1 MKKILIL
8 LICIAPFSTFAQT
21 DDTNQSDPA
30 EDEASRPI
38 VKLDPITVEADRIEI
53 KPRHTLGGR
62 FIRSATGSAGDPLR
76 VLNHLP
82 SMGVL
87 NDFVGVLSV
96 RGGGPEDNLYY
107 FDRLPLGYPYHL
119 HGIVS
124 TVNADVIE
132 NIEVYP
138 GGYGAEFGSDA
149 QAVIDIHSRTKTDTW
164 LGGTANAN
172 FVYSQ
177 AFLEGNIGER
187 GYWYAF
193 GRRSYMGPLFELLP
207 RLLEIENDLVTEVP
221 SFWSY
226 QGKAVYALDNT
237 HKLVINAIG
246 ADDSGELNFTSDEV
260 SDSDLRGPLKSS
272 NPFDSQGIHLY
283 SEKQDVF
290 TSIVS
295 LTRSF
300 SRTALNFGEGY
311 FYRSARSV
319 YTLRSDLEYWVKH
332 PKTLL
337 ESGFSLSS
345 LPTSV
350 ISVGARPFEE
360 GDPDYDFRLK
370 QDGEKILTNTS
381 KSLHRL
387 EGYLQVTQ
395 DLPSPRYADFYATVG
410 MRANYFNLIDDFSLQ
425 PRGLLGVTLGPN
437 FENTDHLH
445 LLPVD
450 LRFMYGSYVQNPQF
464 YQVVLGKENPELT
477 SSLARHYVIALEKI
491 LTSKPKGINSTA
503 PTKKRPLPK
512 QTKIEIAGYY
522 KDLRDMITYN
532 ISERRYQNQ
541 RIGYVKGLEVSL
553 EHQIGDALR
562 GWLSYAYTISKR
574 QDSPRDDERFY
585 TYNTPHVATIGL
597 NYLLESLEFGVNW
610 QYKSGV
616 LYSPLL
622 DREPYTNPFTKNKTW
637 LPIYGDPEREAAY
650 HRLDL
655 RFHWSFLIYDRLKG
669 GLTLELWNAYNR
681 TNILQVR
688 YNKNYTK
695 EVPVAQ
701 LPIVPFL
708 AVTLEF

>member
-8 LICIAPFSTFAQT
+8 LICIVPFSASAQT
-21 DDTNQSDPA
+21 DDTNQSDPT
-30 EDEASRPI
+30 EDKASRPA

-119 HGIVS
+119 LGIIS

-132 NIEVYP
+132 NIDVYP
-138 GGYGAEFGSDA
+138 GGYGAEFGADS

-164 LGGTANAN
+164 LGGTANSN

-177 AFLEGNIGER
+177 AFFEGNIGER
-187 GYWYAF
+187 GYWYVF
-193 GRRSYMGPLFELLP
+193 GRRSYMGLLFELLP
-207 RLLEIENDLVTEVP
+207 RLFEIENDLVTEVP

-226 QGKAVYALDNT
+226 QGKGVYQLNNT
-237 HKLVINAIG
+237 HRLVVNAIA

-300 SRTALNFGEGY
+300 SRTELSFGDGY
-311 FYRSARSV
+311 FYRDAQSV
-319 YTLRSDLEYWVKH
+319 YALRGDLKYWVKH

-337 ESGFSLSS
+337 ESGFVLSNI
-345 LPTSV
+345 PTSL
-350 ISVGARPFEE
+350 ISVGARPPEE

-370 QDGEKILTNTS
+370 QDGEKVLTNTS

-387 EGYLQVTQ
+387 EGYLQATQ
-395 DLPSPRYADFYATVG
+395 DLPSPRYADFYTTVG
-410 MRANYFNLIDDFSLQ
+410 MRANYVNLIDDFSLQ
-425 PRGLLGVTLGPN
+425 PRGLLRVILGPN
-437 FENTDHLH
+437 VENTDQPH
-445 LLPVD
+445 LLPVN
-450 LRFMYGSYVQNPQF
+450 LRFMYGSYVQNPQL
-464 YQVVLGKENPELT
+464 YQVVLGKENRELT
-477 SSLARHYVIALEKI
+477 SSLARHYVVALEKD
-491 LTSKPKGINSTA
+491 LT
-503 PTKKRPLPK
+503 PLT
-512 QTKIEIAGYY
+512 TKIKIAGYY

-532 ISERRYQNQ
+532 ESERRYQNQ
-541 RIGYVKGLEVSL
+541 RTGSEKGVETSL
-553 EHQIGDALR
+553 DHKIGDALQS
-562 GWLSYAYTISKR
+562 WISYAYTISKR

-585 TYNTPHVATIGL
+585 MYNTPHVVTIGM
-597 NYLLESLEFGVNW
+597 NYQAESWECSANW
-610 QYKSGV
+610 QYKSGM
-616 LYSPLL
+616 LYSPLV

-637 LPIYGDPEREAAY
+637 LPIYDEMEREAAY

-655 RFHWSFLIYDRLKG
+655 RVHKSFKSVFNIDKWKWG
-669 GLTLELWNAYNR
+669 FTLELWNVYNR

-688 YNKNYTK
+688 YDKDYTK
-695 EVPVAQ
+695 EVRIAQ
-701 LPIVPFL
+701 LPITPFVAL
-708 AVTLEF
+708 TAEF

>member
-8 LICIAPFSTFAQT
+8 LICIVPFSAFAQT

-30 EDEASRPI
+30 KDEASHPV

-62 FIRSATGSAGDPLR
+62 FIRSATGSGGDPLR

-82 SMGVL
+82 SIGVL

-138 GGYGAEFGSDA
+138 GGYGAEFGADS
-149 QAVIDIHSRTKTDTW
+149 QAVIDIHSRTKTDTR
-164 LGGTANAN
+164 LGGTVNSN

-177 AFLEGNIGER
+177 TFLEGNIGER

-207 RLLEIENDLVTEVP
+207 RLLEIEDDRVTEVP

-226 QGKAVYALDNT
+226 QGKGVYQLNNT
-237 HKLVINAIG
+237 HRLVVNTIA
-246 ADDSGELNFTSDEV
+246 AYDFGELNFTSDEV
-260 SDSDLRGPLKSS
+260 SDSDLRGPLKSN

-300 SRTALNFGEGY
+300 SRTELKFGDGY
-311 FYRSARSV
+311 FYRSARSI
-319 YTLRSDLEYWVKH
+319 YALRSDLKYWVKH

-337 ESGFSLSS
+337 ESGFVLSNI
-345 LPTSV
+345 PTSL

-360 GDPDYDFRLK
+360 GDPDYNFRLK
-370 QDGEKILTNTS
+370 QDGEKVLTNTS

-387 EGYLQVTQ
+387 EGYLQATQ

-410 MRANYFNLIDDFSLQ
+410 IRANYFNLIDDFSLQ

-437 FENTDHLH
+437 FENTDQLH
-445 LLPVD
+445 LLPVN
-450 LRFMYGSYVQNPQF
+450 LRFMYGSYVQNPQL

-477 SSLARHYVIALEKI
+477 SSLARHYVVAVEKKLI
-491 LTSKPKGINSTA
+491 SKPQEIDSTTR
-503 PTKKRPLPK
+503 TKKQQLSM

-541 RIGYVKGLEVSL
+541 RTGYVKGVEISL
-553 EHQIGDALR
+553 EHEIGEAFR
-562 GWLSYAYTISKR
+562 GWLSYAYAISKR
-574 QDSPRDDERFY
+574 QDSPTEDERFY
-585 TYNTPHVATIGL
+585 MYNTPHVLTIGL
-597 NYLLESLEFGVNW
+597 NYLLESLEFGANW

-622 DREPYTNPFTKNKTW
+622 DRERYTNPFTKNKTW
-637 LPIYGDPEREAAY
+637 LPIHGDPARTAPY
-650 HRLDL
+650 HRLNL
-655 RFHWSFLIYDRLKG
+655 RFHWSFLNYDRWNG
-669 GLTLELWNAYNR
+669 GFTLELWNAYNR

-688 YNKNYTK
+688 YGDNYTK
-695 EVPVAQ
+695 KVPIAQ

>member
-8 LICIAPFSTFAQT
+8 LVCIVPFSAFAQT
-21 DDTNQSDPA
+21 DDTNPSDPT
-30 EDEASRPI
+30 EDEASRPV
-38 VKLDPITVEADRIEI
+38 VKLDPITVEATPIET
-53 KPRHTLGGR
+53 KPRQTLGGR
-62 FIRSATGSAGDPLR
+62 FIRSATGSGGDPLR

-82 SMGVL
+82 SIGVL

-119 HGIVS
+119 LGIVS
-124 TVNADVIE
+124 IVNADVIE

-138 GGYGAEFGSDA
+138 GGFGAEFGADS
-149 QAVIDIHSRTKTDTW
+149 QAVIDIHSRTKTDTR
-164 LGGTANAN
+164 LGGTVNSN

-207 RLLEIENDLVTEVP
+207 RLFEIEEDRVIEVP

-226 QGKAVYALDNT
+226 QGKAVYQLNNT
-237 HKLVINAIG
+237 HRLVINTIA
-246 ADDSGELNFTSDEV
+246 AYDSGELNFTEDEV
-260 SDSDLRGPLKSS
+260 SNSDLRGPLSS
-272 NPFDSQGIHLY
+272 NNPFDSQGIHLY
-283 SEKQDVF
+283 SEKQNVF

-300 SRTALNFGEGY
+300 SRTALQFGEGY
-311 FYRSARSV
+311 FYRDAQSV
-319 YTLRSDLEYWVKH
+319 YALRGDLKYWVKH
-332 PKTLL
+332 PKTQL
-337 ESGFSLSS
+337 ESGFVLSNF
-345 LPTSV
+345 PTSL
-350 ISVGARPFEE
+350 ISVGSRPPEE

-370 QDGEKILTNTS
+370 QDGKKILTNTS
-381 KSLHRL
+381 KSPHRL
-387 EGYLQVTQ
+387 EGYLQATQ
-395 DLPSPRYADFYATVG
+395 DLPSPPYTDFYATVG

-437 FENTDHLH
+437 SENTNRLR
-445 LLPVD
+445 LLPVN
-450 LRFMYGSYVQNPQF
+450 LRFMYGSYVQNPQL

-477 SSLARHYVIALEKI
+477 SSLAKHYVVVLEKNLI
-491 LTSKPKGINSTA
+491 SKPQEIDSTTR
-503 PTKKRPLPK
+503 TKKQQLPM

-532 ISERRYQNQ
+532 IPERRYQNQ
-541 RIGYVKGLEVSL
+541 RTGYVKGVEISL
-553 EHQIGDALR
+553 DHKIGDAFQS
-562 GWLSYAYTISKR
+562 WISYAYTISKR

-585 TYNTPHVATIGL
+585 MYNTPHVMTIGM
-597 NYLLESLEFGVNW
+597 NYLLESLEFGANW

-622 DREPYTNPFTKNKTW
+622 DREPYINPFTKNKTW
-637 LPIYGDPEREAAY
+637 LPIHGDPAREVPY

-669 GLTLELWNAYNR
+669 GLTLEVWNAYNR

-688 YNKNYTK
+688 YDGNYTK
-695 EVPVAQ
+695 QVRITQ

-708 AVTLEF
+708 AVTLAF

>member
-8 LICIAPFSTFAQT
+8 LICIVPLSAAAQT

-30 EDEASRPI
+30 KDEAARAV
-38 VKLDPITVEADRIEI
+38 VKLDPITVEATPIET
-53 KPRHTLGGR
+53 KPRHTLDGR
-62 FIRSATGSAGDPLR
+62 FIRSATGSGGDPLR

-82 SMGVL
+82 SIAVL

-119 HGIVS
+119 LGIVS
-124 TVNADVIE
+124 IVNADVIE

-138 GGYGAEFGSDA
+138 GGYGTEFGADS
-149 QAVIDIHSRTKTDTW
+149 QAVIDIHSRTKTDTP
-164 LGGTANAN
+164 LGGTVNSN

-177 AFLEGNIGER
+177 TFLEGNIGER

-193 GRRSYMGPLFELLP
+193 GRKSYMGSLFELLP
-207 RLLEIENDLVTEVP
+207 QLFEIEEDRVIEVP

-226 QGKAVYALDNT
+226 QGKAVYQLNNT
-237 HKLVINAIG
+237 HRLVVNTIG
-246 ADDSGELNFTSDEV
+246 AYDSGELNFTEDEV
-260 SDSDLRGPLKSS
+260 SNSDLRGPLSS
-272 NPFDSQGIHLY
+272 NNPFDSQGIHLY

-300 SRTALNFGEGY
+300 SRTALKFGDDY
-311 FYRSARSV
+311 FYRDAQSV
-319 YTLRSDLEYWVKH
+319 YALRGDLKYWVKH
-332 PKTLL
+332 PKTRL
-337 ESGFSLSS
+337 ESGFVLSTI
-345 LPTSV
+345 PTSL
-350 ISVGARPFEE
+350 ISIGARPPEE

-387 EGYLQVTQ
+387 EGYLQATQ
-395 DLPSPRYADFYATVG
+395 DLPSPPYTDFYATVG
-410 MRANYFNLIDDFSLQ
+410 IRANYFNLIDDFSLQ

-437 FENTDHLH
+437 SENTGQLR
-445 LLPVD
+445 LLPVN
-450 LRFMYGSYVQNPQF
+450 LRFMYGSYVQNPQL

-477 SSLARHYVIALEKI
+477 SSLARHYVVALEKNLI
-491 LTSKPKGINSTA
+491 SKPQEIDSTTR
-503 PTKKRPLPK
+503 TKKQQLPM

-541 RIGYVKGLEVSL
+541 RTGYVKGVEISL
-553 EHQIGDALR
+553 DHKIGDAFQS
-562 GWLSYAYTISKR
+562 WISYAYTISKR

-585 TYNTPHVATIGL
+585 MYNTPHVMTIGL
-597 NYLLESLEFGVNW
+597 NYLLESLEFGANW

-637 LPIYGDPEREAAY
+637 LPIHGDPAREVPY
-650 HRLDL
+650 HRLNL
-655 RFHWSFLIYDRLKG
+655 RFHWSFLIYDRYNG

-688 YNKNYTK
+688 YNDNYTK
-695 EVPVAQ
+695 EVRITQ

-708 AVTLEF
+708 AVTLAF